1 MSQVCCLK
9 GGNKKIA
16 REGSEGSIANCHPLN
31 PSRAF
36 MLFYMWVLLLCISFP
51 VLCLGVWSP
60 SRFNSNSTI
69 SEFLFPTTPDR
80 VASVLWM
87 DWLINQTHGYCIHLW
102 LPGKAGW
109 VVVIR
114 HALKQW
120 FFNQGWFAPRNIC
133 QYLKTVFIVIWFS
146 HLWGGTTDEGD
157 CYTFYSAQNSPPNKE
172 MIWSKMST
180 LPKLINAILE

>member
-9 GGNKKIA
+9 GGDKKMA

-31 PSRAF
+31 PSRVF

-69 SEFLFPTTPDR
+69 SELLFPTTPDR
-80 VASVLWM
+80 VAFVLWM

-120 FFNQGWFAPRNIC
+120 FSTRGDLPLGTSVNIWKQFLLSFGFHTCGEAPQMREAATHS
-133 QYLKTVFIVIWFS
+133 TV
-146 HLWGGTTDEGD
+146 HGT
-157 CYTFYSAQNSPPNKE
+157 APPNKE

>member
-31 PSRAF
+31 PSCAF
-36 MLFYMWVLLLCISFP
+36 ILLYMWVLLLYISFP

-60 SRFNSNSTI
+60 SRFNSSSTI
-69 SEFLFPTTPDR
+69 SELLFPTTPDR

-87 DWLINQTHGYCIHLW
+87 DGLINQTHGYCTHLW
-102 LPGKAGW
+102 LPGKVGW

-120 FFNQGWFAPRNIC
+120 FSTRGDVPLGTSVNSWRHFSLSFGCHNCGEALQMREAAKHSTVYRTAPQTKKLSGPKRQHC
-133 QYLKTVFIVIWFS
+133 QSW
-146 HLWGGTTDEGD
+146 
-157 CYTFYSAQNSPPNKE
+157 
-172 MIWSKMST
+172 
-180 LPKLINAILE
+180 